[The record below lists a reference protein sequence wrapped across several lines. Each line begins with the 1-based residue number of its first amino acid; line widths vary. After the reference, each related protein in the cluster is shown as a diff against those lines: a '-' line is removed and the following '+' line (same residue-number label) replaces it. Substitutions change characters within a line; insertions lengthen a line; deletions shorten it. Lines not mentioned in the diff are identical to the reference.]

1 MAATAH
7 TTLFNLNGLTF
18 PALVAGPEGGP
29 AALCLHGFP
38 DTRHGFFPA
47 AGPSVGMALATAG
60 FRVVAPAM
68 RGTEPECIPADGDVS
83 PGALADDVLAFIDAL
98 GGRAVVIGNDWGALA
113 TYLAALRAPERV
125 VAAVTLGIPH
135 PRAVSFTPA
144 LIWRAR
150 HMLAFQ
156 LQRLAAR
163 RVRADDFAALERLYR
178 RWSPTWR
185 LPSDALTEVKIA
197 YRKPGV
203 VEAALAP
210 YATTRKHLRALLR
223 ELARP
228 VAVPTLA
235 LYGGGDP
242 SLPPAAYQRAQ
253 RYFSGVYRA
262 EVVPEVGHFLQRED
276 PAGVAERIIS
286 FLESET

>member
-1 MAATAH
+1 
-7 TTLFNLNGLTF
+7 
-18 PALVAGPEGGP
+18 
-29 AALCLHGFP
+29 
-38 DTRHGFFPA
+38 
-47 AGPSVGMALATAG
+47 
-60 FRVVAPAM
+60 
-68 RGTEPECIPADGDVS
+68 
-83 PGALADDVLAFIDAL
+83 
-98 GGRAVVIGNDWGALA
+98 
-113 TYLAALRAPERV
+113 
-125 VAAVTLGIPH
+125 
-135 PRAVSFTPA
+135 
-144 LIWRAR
+144 
-150 HMLAFQ
+150 
-156 LQRLAAR
+156 
-163 RVRADDFAALERLYR
+163 
-178 RWSPTWR
+178 WSPTWR

-210 YATTRKHLRALLR
+210 YAATRKHLRALLR

-242 SLPPAAYQRAQ
+242 SLPPVAYQRAQ

-262 EVVPEVGHFLQRED
+262 EVVPEEGHFLQRED